1 MHILGIGRL
10 SDKDELALEQIR
22 LWIYDTAGMHYPEK
36 KYEMLAQRLMNV
48 ATKFGFSSLAE
59 LNDALHGVA
68 GYDLRLAVLHSAST
82 NHTYFYREEGVLLY
96 FRDKVLP
103 TLPQQGKLRIW
114 SAATSTGEEAYTL
127 AILLTELF
135 GAEAANRVSFL
146 GTDISQSVI
155 SHAEQ
160 GIYDVSRLQYLPKH
174 LLPRYFQ
181 YAGLSQ
187 FKIHDRI
194 QKMVIF
200 RRLNLMSA
208 PYPFRSQFHAVFCRN
223 VLYYFDKEDQLRVVE
238 SLYDVT
244 LPGGWLFTSVTESL
258 RDMPTR
264 WLLIEPG
271 VYRKM
276 EGTV

>member
-1 MHILGIGRL
+1 MYVLGIGQL
-10 SDKDELALEQIR
+10 SQDDEFALEQIR
-22 LWIYDTAGMHYPEK
+22 QWIYDTSGMHYPEK
-36 KYEMLAQRLMNV
+36 KYEMLAQRLINV
-48 ATKFGFSSLAE
+48 ANKFSFTCLAE
-59 LNDALHGVA
+59 LNNALHGAA
-68 GYDLRLAVLHSAST
+68 GHELRLAVLHSAST

-103 TLPQQGKLRIW
+103 TLSQQGKLRIW
-114 SAATSTGEEAYTL
+114 SAAASTGEEAYTL

-135 GAEAANRVSFL
+135 GLEAADRVSFL

-160 GIYDVSRLQYLPKH
+160 GIYDISRLQHLPKY

-187 FKIHDRI
+187 FKVHERI

-223 VLYYFDKEDQLRVVE
+223 VLYYFEKEDQLRVVE

-244 LPGGWLFTSVTESL
+244 VPGGWLFTSVTESL

-264 WLLIEPG
+264 WVLIEPG
-271 VYRKM
+271 VYQKV
-276 EGTV
+276 EGMV